1 MARSHLG
8 ALAVLATSLSLGQAR
23 STWSLGNGFE
33 LAWQSDLHQVSIL
46 QHNQTVLSTVPG
58 QSFLSASAGKD
69 QIVDSSGNFKITNV
83 DQGRCQGQN
92 VTDVARSTRPD
103 SLGHGVTVQGYLLNC
118 SNQDIAYSSSFWV
131 PANLS
136 DRVAFEVNVDAGR
149 DASAPM
155 ERLYLTFGSHPS
167 EDFYGLGAQA
177 SFASMKNQTIP
188 IFSREQGVGRG
199 DQPYTAI
206 EDSQSFFSGGDRY
219 TTYTA
224 IPQYISSD
232 GHVFYLLEDDSAYAA
247 FDFRDPDSV
256 TVRYDALT
264 VHGHFMK
271 ADNMLEGITMLTEY
285 TGRMPSLPEW
295 VDQGAVLGIQG
306 GQDKVN
312 RIVEE
317 GLQHDCPVAAV
328 WLQDWSGT
336 HLQSAPYGHINI
348 SRLWWNWEPD
358 TNLYPTWSEFVQA
371 LRSEHN
377 VRTLAYVNPFLANV
391 SSKSDGYRRNL
402 FLEATQHHYTVQN
415 TTTNTTAIISSGKGI
430 DAGILDLTNAATR
443 QWFAAVLRDQVW
455 SANISGCMWDFG
467 EYTPIT
473 ADTQLAHLPEGEDA
487 FTYHNRYP
495 RDWAA
500 FQRGVAA
507 TTPLAAEMVTFHRSA
522 SMGANRHMNLFWAG
536 DQAITWTRN
545 DGIKSAVTIM
555 AHMGVSGYAH
565 SHSDI
570 GGYTTIFE
578 PPRLQNSSGA
588 IPRSPELLGRWGELA
603 AVSSAFFRSHEGN
616 VPQVNAQFYS
626 NASTYA
632 YFAYNARLFAALG
645 PYRRRVLRTE
655 SETKGWPLLRMPVL
669 YHPEDARARQISY
682 ESFFLGSD
690 LYVAPVLDE
699 GRREVEVY
707 LPAGDVRGRSYL
719 HVWSGVK
726 YRAGQTVTVQ
736 APLGKPAVFVVDGA
750 RSAELDVFW
759 EFVRRENGTVL
770 GV

>member
-1 MARSHLG
+1 MPHLYLG
-8 ALAVLATSLSLGQAR
+8 ALGVLATSLSLGQAR
-23 STWSLGNGFE
+23 PTWSLGNGFE

-46 QHNQTVLSTVPG
+46 QGNQTVLSTVPG
-58 QSFLSASAGKD
+58 RGFLSASSGKD
-69 QIVDSSGNFKITNV
+69 HIVESSGNFKITNV

-92 VTDVARSTRPD
+92 ITDVTRSTRQD
-103 SLGHGVTVQGYLLNC
+103 SVGKEVIVQGYLLNC
-118 SNQDIAYSSSFWV
+118 SHQDIAYSSSFWV
-131 PANLS
+131 PTNLT

-149 DASAPM
+149 SGSAPL
-155 ERLYLTFGSHPS
+155 ERLYLTFASHAS

-219 TTYTA
+219 TTYTS

-232 GHVFYLLEDDSAYAA
+232 GHVFYLLEDDTAYAA

-271 ADNMLEGITMLTEY
+271 ADNMLDGITMLTNY

-312 RIVEE
+312 RIVKE
-317 GLQHDCPVAAV
+317 GLEHDCPVAAV

-358 TNLYPTWSEFVQA
+358 TSLYPTWSEFVQD
-371 LRSEHN
+371 LRTEQG

-391 SSKSDGYRRNL
+391 SSKSDGYKRNL
-402 FLEATQHHYTVQN
+402 FLEATQNHYTVQN
-415 TTTNTTAIISSGKGI
+415 ATTNTTAIISSGKGI

-443 QWFAAVLRDQVW
+443 TWFASVLRNQVW

-473 ADTQLAHLPEGEDA
+473 SDTKLANTTGDA
-487 FTYHNRYP
+487 FFYHNSYP

-500 FQRGVAA
+500 FQRSVAS
-507 TTPLAAEMVTFHRSA
+507 TTPLASEMVTFHRSA

-536 DQAITWTRN
+536 DQAVAWTVN

-555 AHMGVSGYAH
+555 GQMGISGYAH

-578 PPRLQNSSGA
+578 PPTANSTPSGA

-616 VPQVNAQFYS
+616 VPEVNTQFYS
-626 NASTYA
+626 NSTTYR
-632 YFAYNARLFAALG
+632 YFAYNARLFKSLG
-645 PYRRRVLRTE
+645 PYRRSVLTNE

-669 YHPEDARARQISY
+669 YHPEDVRARRISY
-682 ESFFLGSD
+682 ESFFLGRD

-699 GRREVEVY
+699 GRHEVEVY
-707 LPAGDVRGRSYL
+707 LPGLDRSRTYT
-719 HVWSGVK
+719 HVWSGMS
-726 YRAGQTVTVQ
+726 YRAGQTVKVP

-750 RSAELDVFW
+750 RSKELDVFW
-759 EFVRRENGTVL
+759 EFVRKENGTVL
-770 GV
+770 HV